1 MFLLDLPRRAKQF
14 LLFLLDL
21 LLIPSALFIA
31 VSFKHGNGQS
41 IEFFANYP
49 FFMPAVVVAGALA
62 VLATALPRIKLHAIE
77 FRAIGRIGI
86 ASLVIALATYG
97 AETIMRIADAG
108 QIAVAT
114 GGLFFLISIGAR
126 MVALFSLL
134 ALREHALSRVPVAI
148 YGAGSAG
155 IRLATAMQMSHD
167 ARPVMFVDDNPQVQG
182 TIVHGLPVRSADAL
196 RKMISRKQVERVLI
210 AIPSANYSRRAA
222 LVKEL
227 REQKCDVQIAPSMA
241 ELVRSKT
248 INGMPT
254 VSPDSLLD
262 RDNVDL
268 DNPRV
273 ARAYFDRVVM
283 VTGAGGSI
291 GSELCRQLLECG
303 ARKIVLFELSEYALY
318 QIDQELGPLA
328 RAANVQLTTR
338 LGSVANPR
346 RVAQVIEDEEV
357 EIILHAAAY
366 KHVPLVEENEVA
378 AAQNNVIGT
387 RVVAEAAAAANVR
400 RFILVSTDKA
410 VRPSSVMGATKRM
423 SEMVIQD
430 MQTRSSVTKF
440 AMVRFG
446 NVLGSSGS
454 VLPLF
459 QEQISVGGPVTI
471 THPDMRRFF
480 MTIPE
485 AARLVLLAGAFAEGD
500 DIFVLDMGEPVYIMD
515 IAKRLIKLTGH
526 RVYDGRNEND
536 IKIEIVGTRPGEK
549 LVEELVIDPARL
561 ISTQHEKILRAHED
575 RPSPRLVTNAL
586 RMLTDAINESD
597 SAAVRAALAE
607 ALPGFGRALPDNV
620 VPFGPAQATKR

>member
-21 LLIPSALFIA
+21 LLIPAALFIA

-49 FFMPAVVVAGALA
+49 FFMPAVVIAGALA

-97 AETIMRIADAG
+97 AETLMRISDAG

-273 ARAYFDRVVM
+273 ARAYYDRVVM

-346 RVAQVIEDEEV
+346 RVTQVIEDEEV

-378 AAQNNVIGT
+378 AAQNNVVGT

>member
-459 QEQISVGGPVTI
+459 QEQISVGGPVTV

-607 ALPGFGRALPDNV
+607 ALPGFGRVLPDNV

>member
-1 MFLLDLPRRAKQF
+1 
-14 LLFLLDL
+14 
-21 LLIPSALFIA
+21 
-31 VSFKHGNGQS
+31 
-41 IEFFANYP
+41 
-49 FFMPAVVVAGALA
+49 MPAVVVAGALA

-459 QEQISVGGPVTI
+459 QEQISVGGPVTV

-607 ALPGFGRALPDNV
+607 ALPGFGRVLPDNV

>member
-21 LLIPSALFIA
+21 LLIPAALFIA

-41 IEFFANYP
+41 VEFFANYP
-49 FFMPAVVVAGALA
+49 FFMPAVVIAGALA

-77 FRAIGRIGI
+77 FRAIGRIGV

-97 AETIMRIADAG
+97 AETVMRIPNAG
-108 QIAVAT
+108 QIAIAT

-134 ALREHALSRVPVAI
+134 ALREHALRRVPVAI

-167 ARPVMFVDDNPQVQG
+167 ARPVVFVDDSPQLQG

-227 REQKCDVQIAPSMA
+227 RDQKCDVQVAPSMA

-273 ARAYFDRVVM
+273 ARAYYDRVVM

-338 LGSVANPR
+338 LGSVADPR

-536 IKIEIVGTRPGEK
+536 IKIEVVGTRPGEK

-597 SAAVRAALAE
+597 SAAVREALAE